1 MHYAVCKIIKSL
13 ILLTVMIPTIPS
25 SCSFEKEGRGWRDGK
40 QEGAVR
46 GGECDEEE
54 EEEGKEEEAERS
66 QKKEQLTVIIVM
78 FNQTPAIKLIN
89 TLFPV

>member
-1 MHYAVCKIIKSL
+1 MVRWKTGGS
-13 ILLTVMIPTIPS
+13 V
-25 SCSFEKEGRGWRDGK
+25 EG
-40 QEGAVR
+40 EY
-46 GGECDEEE
+46 DEEE
-54 EEEGKEEEAERS
+54 EEEEERS

>member
-1 MHYAVCKIIKSL
+1 MRGNKITYGVDDDNSRHAVFSRRFGERQ
-13 ILLTVMIPTIPS
+13 TGGS
-25 SCSFEKEGRGWRDGK
+25 SEGGFDEEDHK
-40 QEGAVR
+40 
-46 GGECDEEE
+46 EEE
-54 EEEGKEEEAERS
+54 EEEDWS

>member
-1 MHYAVCKIIKSL
+1 MTMI
-13 ILLTVMIPTIPS
+13 IPTIPS
-25 SCSFEKEGRGWRDGK
+25 SCRFEKKVEDGEVENRRGAR
-40 QEGAVR
+40 EH
-46 GGECDEEE
+46 DEEE
-54 EEEGKEEEAERS
+54 EERS

>member
-1 MHYAVCKIIKSL
+1 MVG
-13 ILLTVMIPTIPS
+13 PTIP
-25 SCSFEKEGRGWRDGK
+25 CLLKEGRGRRGGK
-40 QEGAVR
+40 QEGAER
-46 GGECDEEE
+46 GSVMRR
-54 EEEGKEEEAERS
+54 KRS

>member
-1 MHYAVCKIIKSL
+1 MVRWKTGVSR
-13 ILLTVMIPTIPS
+13 
-25 SCSFEKEGRGWRDGK
+25 EG
-40 QEGAVR
+40 EY
-46 GGECDEEE
+46 DEEE
-54 EEEGKEEEAERS
+54 QGKRS